1 MLYNSEPITLNST
14 VISLGGG
21 DMASYWRSDTVTR
34 EISIGA
40 SSSLTCVQE
49 GFGELT
55 RHLLPLLSDDGVLS
69 ASN

>member
-1 MLYNSEPITLNST
+1 
-14 VISLGGG
+14 
-21 DMASYWRSDTVTR
+21 MASYWRSDTVTR

-49 GFGELT
+49 GLGELT